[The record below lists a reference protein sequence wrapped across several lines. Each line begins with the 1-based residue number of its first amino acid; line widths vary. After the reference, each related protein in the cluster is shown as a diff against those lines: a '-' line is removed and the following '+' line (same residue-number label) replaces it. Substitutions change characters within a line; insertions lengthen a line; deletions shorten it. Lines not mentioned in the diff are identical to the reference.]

1 MKRVSLSIGS
11 RPAVLVVAAGILGG
25 AVMIA
30 PPVLGD
36 ELKAVAKA
44 APPQTISA
52 LPPSGYVSPGHPPFF
67 YRPDYVASLS
77 PHTVVGGGIGVG
89 AGAANAA
96 NGHGGPGGP
105 GSPGR

>member
-1 MKRVSLSIGS
+1 MKRICTISIGS
-11 RPAVLVVAAGILGG
+11 WSPARVAAAPAQTVNNSQLSY
-25 AVMIA
+25 A
-30 PPVLGD
+30 PPTDL
-36 ELKAVAKA
+36 
-44 APPQTISA
+44 PPQ
-52 LPPSGYVSPGHPPFF
+52 HPWNF

-89 AGAANAA
+89 AGAANPA